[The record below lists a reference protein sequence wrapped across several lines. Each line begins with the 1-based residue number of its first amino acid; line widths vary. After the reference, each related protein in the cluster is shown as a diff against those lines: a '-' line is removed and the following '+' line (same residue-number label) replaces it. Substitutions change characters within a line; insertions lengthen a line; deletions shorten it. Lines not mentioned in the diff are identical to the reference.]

1 MNLKNLAMWAIIIDL
16 SVGLFNM
23 FQNPKNTTN
32 SNSLSF
38 KIYAGS
44 RGGKSY

>member
-1 MNLKNLAMWAIIIDL
+1 MWAIIIVL

-38 KIYAGS
+38 FKIYAGS
-44 RGGKSY
+44 RGGKGY